1 MIEEFQIGQ
10 VKAKKLAE
18 VYARN
23 ESKLTDS
30 LKVHARASPV
40 ARLVDFKWRA
50 DHVISSSQDGAG
62 SHQQFHI
69 SLKTS
74 PPSAAAFALAAGV
87 GSGGV
92 TNTNAGEEE
101 EEIKFTCNREQ
112 MQHLVSKLRE
122 ACRAAEKYES

>member
-1 MIEEFQIGQ
+1 MRAFFNQALINEEFQIGQ

-69 SLKTS
+69 SLKTK
-74 PPSAAAFALAAGV
+74 PSAAALA
-87 GSGGV
+87 SGG
-92 TNTNAGEEE
+92 TKAGAE

-112 MQHLVSKLRE
+112 LQHLVSQLRE

>member
-1 MIEEFQIGQ
+1 MNEEFQIGQ

-30 LKVHARASPV
+30 LKVHARACPV

-50 DHVISSSQDGAG
+50 DHVVSSSQDSAG

-69 SLKTS
+69 SLRTA
-74 PPSAAAFALAAGV
+74 PSGAALAGGV
-87 GSGGV
+87 GVGVGGV
-92 TNTNAGEEE
+92 ITNADGGV

-122 ACRAAEKYES
+122 ACKAAEKYES